1 MLTFNDLRQ
10 LHFWLTVLNY
20 GCHALQEWN
29 VKYLFIFE
37 TAYNLTKRGCNSIGA
52 KVPES
57 CCAGASEK
65 VITFII
71 IIIIIIYYLF
81 IIPLSL
87 FTLLK

>member
-1 MLTFNDLRQ
+1 MDVMVYKNGMLNI
-10 LHFWLTVLNY
+10 
-20 GCHALQEWN
+20 
-29 VKYLFIFE
+29 YL
-37 TAYNLTKRGCNSIGA
+37 YLKLPNLTKRGCNSIGA